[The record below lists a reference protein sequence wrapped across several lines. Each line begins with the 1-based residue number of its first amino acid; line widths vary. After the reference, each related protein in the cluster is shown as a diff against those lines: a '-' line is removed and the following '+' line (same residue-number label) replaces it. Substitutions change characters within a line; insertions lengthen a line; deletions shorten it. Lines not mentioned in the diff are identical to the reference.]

1 MRNLIFDLSDGD
13 FLFQTSDDT
22 AMDMNGDFMIR
33 MSDNMA
39 MDLNSGELHITSEWD
54 DEEFNLNID

>member
-1 MRNLIFDLSDGD
+1 MRKPIFDLFDGD

-39 MDLNSGELHITSEWD
+39 MDLNSGEFHITSEWD
-54 DEEFNLNID
+54 DEE